1 MEADMLKKILVQ
13 GLIGF
18 LLMASVAFAMQAAAA
33 PSAPASVGGI
43 SIPPISL
50 GGGVLS
56 GIISGAIGAALAV
69 FVGRTKSP
77 DPVTGQLE
85 PFNLTM
91 AWETALIG
99 VIVGGVAGYF
109 HKAPADI
116 ATFLTTSPLGMAIV
130 TGAEQVW
137 NLVFR
142 NSAPIIG
149 KGLRFLLAGAGANPT
164 APPPGTPPKP

>member
-1 MEADMLKKILVQ
+1 MLKRKILVQ

-18 LLMASVAFAMQAAAA
+18 LLMSSLAFAMQAAAA
-33 PSAPASVGGI
+33 PGAATQVAGV
-43 SIPPISL
+43 SIPPINL
-50 GGGVLS
+50 GGGILN
-56 GIISGAIGAALAV
+56 GIVSGAIGAVLAV
-69 FVGRTKSP
+69 LVGRTKSP

-99 VIVGGVAGYF
+99 VIIGGVAGYF

-137 NLVFR
+137 NLIFR
-142 NSAPIIG
+142 NSAPVIR
-149 KGLRFLLAGAGANPT
+149 KGIRFLVAGAPANPT
-164 APPPGTPPKP
+164 APPPGTPPTP